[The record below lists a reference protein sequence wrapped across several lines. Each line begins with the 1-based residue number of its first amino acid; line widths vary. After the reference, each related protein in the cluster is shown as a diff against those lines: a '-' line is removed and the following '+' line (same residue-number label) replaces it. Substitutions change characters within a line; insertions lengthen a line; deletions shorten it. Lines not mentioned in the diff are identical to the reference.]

1 MQHQHHKQQQ
11 QQQQQQQNNNMTQQP
26 STIADVL
33 SGNQSIK
40 VDIGIDSKSAILGG
54 VVLFVVVLVVG
65 VLIKKI

>member
-1 MQHQHHKQQQ
+1 
-11 QQQQQQQNNNMTQQP
+11 MTQQP

-33 SGNQSIK
+33 SGNKSIQ
-40 VDIGIDSKSAILGG
+40 VDIGIDTKSAILGG